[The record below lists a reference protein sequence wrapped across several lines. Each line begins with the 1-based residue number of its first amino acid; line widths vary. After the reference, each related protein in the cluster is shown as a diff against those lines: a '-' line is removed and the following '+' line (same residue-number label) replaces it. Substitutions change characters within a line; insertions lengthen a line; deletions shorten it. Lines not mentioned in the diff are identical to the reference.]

1 MEIKI
6 DISSRADS
14 SAPKDGGFLGTY
26 PQKTLNRGCVVDNT
40 AKQGVQTKRRYLH
53 YIAYT
58 AAIILLIGVVV
69 YAVLDQARFADA
81 LVESFVE

>member
-1 MEIKI
+1 
-6 DISSRADS
+6 
-14 SAPKDGGFLGTY
+14 
-26 PQKTLNRGCVVDNT
+26 VDNT

-58 AAIILLIGVVV
+58 AAIILLIGVVI